1 MIFSLPAILE
11 LGLLI
16 NRYDRNCLDS
26 LSKKDPIACSSMKK
40 SDKWCDTENVVSS
53 LLVGS
58 PSIHDTTCLLDESI
72 Y

>member
-26 LSKKDPIACSSMKK
+26 LSKNDPIACSSMIK
-40 SDKWCDTENVVSS
+40 SDKWCDTENVVNV
-53 LLVGS
+53 VGS